1 MTSNETE
8 AGYAF
13 WSSPNESFKVTYSLE
28 QFHEIDFEVNEGYR
42 RIPHGG
48 IEVGGLLFGR
58 TEPAGIR
65 VQAFRPIECEH
76 ATGPSFNLSERDLE
90 QLQKQM
96 SSSASDPELAGLEI
110 VGWLVAHTRT
120 PLGLND
126 REVAI
131 FDRFFPKPHQITIL
145 VKPERFQPTRFGF
158 FVRNADGSLDRDATN
173 TAIILPLPGRA
184 ARDADGPRA
193 SIQAPV
199 EKPAPPKPA
208 PAESE
213 SPKSLPIEKEPEA
226 TVPPKPVA
234 PAVPPAVKPP
244 GPVWPSAPPEPP
256 SRHGVTRP
264 RTNGAP
270 AEPPAVSSPAIETS
284 EATRVTSLA
293 IRPKEEKLPS
303 ISEIQR
309 RRSGSPQNGRSA
321 RAPIDEGTRYNVRLV
336 LILFFAAIL
345 GCAVGFWAYHELPAP
360 VVPVSVH
367 PEASGLVVT
376 WPADE
381 TRQAAYAAI
390 RVNDGAQQ
398 PLSADERSVGAAR
411 ITPPSES
418 NVKVELIIQHWMRD
432 SRGIVRY
439 VSGVATSQTP
449 GLTSPGH

>member
-13 WSSPNESFKVTYSLE
+13 WNSPNESFKVTYSLE

-65 VQAFRPIECEH
+65 VQAFRPIDCEH

-90 QLQKQM
+90 QLQKQI
-96 SSSASDPELAGLEI
+96 SGSASDPDLAGLEV
-110 VGWLVAHTRT
+110 VGWFVAHTRT
-120 PLGLND
+120 PLRLND
-126 REVAI
+126 RELAI

-145 VKPERFQPTRFGF
+145 IKPERFQPTRFGF
-158 FVRNADGSLDRDATN
+158 FVRNADGSLERDATN

-193 SIQAPV
+193 SIQAPA
-199 EKPAPPKPA
+199 EKPAPPMPA
-208 PAESE
+208 PAE
-213 SPKSLPIEKEPEA
+213 PAPA
-226 TVPPKPVA
+226 PPKPVA
-234 PAVPPAVKPP
+234 PAVPPAGKPP
-244 GPVWPSAPPEPP
+244 GPVWPAAGPPETPT
-256 SRHGVTRP
+256 RHGVTRP

-270 AEPPAVSSPAIETS
+270 AEPPVVSSPAVETS

-293 IRPKEEKLPS
+293 TRPKEEKLPS
-303 ISEIQR
+303 VGEIQR
-309 RRSGSPQNGRSA
+309 RRSGSPQDGTRA
-321 RAPIDEGTRYNVRLV
+321 RVPIDEGTRYNLRLV
-336 LILFFAAIL
+336 LILFVAAIL

-367 PEASGLVVT
+367 PDPSGLVVT

-398 PLSADERSVGAAR
+398 PLSTDERSAGAAR
-411 ITPPSES
+411 ITPPIAS

-439 VSGVATSQTP
+439 VSAVAPSQTP
-449 GLTSPGH
+449 ALASPGR